1 MEEVLSRTQTP
12 TKNVSNVT
20 SAESTESKLEV
31 LHTEFKELRTILH
44 AQAAQEPAGEVYAV
58 ASKLY
63 PPPPSLPAKKLL
75 IVDPPCE
82 AGAEPVEEVT
92 PITVRH
98 EPPIPSLVSIVV
110 GWATLL
116 ASAPPF

>member
-63 PPPPSLPAKKLL
+63 PPPPSLQRN
-75 IVDPPCE
+75 C
-82 AGAEPVEEVT
+82 
-92 PITVRH
+92 
-98 EPPIPSLVSIVV
+98 
-110 GWATLL
+110 
-116 ASAPPF
+116 